1 MAFTATGM
9 ERGGWRNQARRL
21 ALVPIAA
28 ATEFALVDPP
38 LQGLLP
44 PRWTDDSP
52 TPPQSRPADAEAR
65 QRPDTERPKSER
77 SGSEQSEAGLD
88 ASDLAALRQLVAVKT
103 TAAKMLNERVRKL
116 AAEATAKDKR
126 IAELEDH
133 LLSAREDLAR
143 SDNENHS
150 LQASLDLTLG
160 ESARLSGRVWDT
172 GVEADALKAQLES
185 AKSALRAVEAER
197 DRLTAAAQEAKELRR
212 VEADFLNSQIEAIA
226 SRAATAQDMLTAA
239 RRSLVARTE
248 ESKESLHKAMEAAL
262 LRNAAD
268 ETLREVRA
276 SLQAKEFEVR
286 ELEQS
291 RAALMAEVGALLE
304 AFEARAA
311 ALAAAEDKVKSLE
324 LRVTEAEAKAASH
337 ADANARTE
345 ARIAAAL
352 SQIDSLNLQRQSR
365 QSAPVTAAE
374 AEHIAISLVRRV
386 EDAETRSALAESEI
400 QSLNSKLQSREAA
413 LAEAA
418 DAVRS
423 LVDQVDN
430 AEANS
435 HAAQSAMQTLN
446 VELQHEQA
454 RRAIAEVA
462 FSKVET
468 EAVRLR
474 NEVNRLRMSDE
485 KIDTKVDTKIDTIRD
500 AERTEAEVEP
510 ELPVVIRSAQS
521 LLAATI
527 SL

>member
-1 MAFTATGM
+1 MASTATGM

-38 LQGLLP
+38 PQSPPPLQ
-44 PRWTDDSP
+44 RTDDSP
-52 TPPQSRPADAEAR
+52 APPQSSPAPNWR
-65 QRPDTERPKSER
+65 GR
-77 SGSEQSEAGLD
+77 GLEQSEAGLD

-103 TAAKMLNERVRKL
+103 TAAKMLNERIRKL
-116 AAEATAKDKR
+116 TAEGTAKDKR

-133 LLSAREDLAR
+133 LFSAREDLAH

-150 LQASLDLTLG
+150 LRASLDLTLG

-172 GVEADALKAQLES
+172 GVEADALKAQVES
-185 AKSALRAVEAER
+185 AKLALRAVESER
-197 DRLTAAAQEAKELRR
+197 DRLTAAVQETKELRR
-212 VEADFLNSQIEAIA
+212 VEADFLNSQIEAVA
-226 SRAATAQDMLTAA
+226 TRAAAAEDMLAEA
-239 RRSLVARTE
+239 RRSLAARTE

-262 LRNAAD
+262 LRNAAAD
-268 ETLREVRA
+268 ALREVRA
-276 SLQAKEFEVR
+276 SLQAREFEVR
-286 ELEQS
+286 EFERS
-291 RAALMAEVGALLE
+291 RAALMAQVGALLE

-311 ALAAAEDKVKSLE
+311 ALAAAEDKAKSLE
-324 LRVTEAEAKAASH
+324 LRVAEAEVKAASH
-337 ADANARTE
+337 AGANARTE

-352 SQIDSLNLQRQSR
+352 SQIDSLNLQRQSQ
-365 QSAPVTAAE
+365 QSTPVTAAE

-400 QSLNSKLQSREAA
+400 ESLNAKLHSQEAA
-413 LAEAA
+413 LAEAV
-418 DAVRS
+418 DAVQS
-423 LVDQVDN
+423 LVKQAAN
-430 AEANS
+430 AEDNS
-435 HAAQSAMQTLN
+435 RAAQSAMQDLN

-462 FSKVET
+462 LSKFET

-485 KIDTKVDTKIDTIRD
+485 KIDAK
-500 AERTEAEVEP
+500 RTEAEVEP
-510 ELPVVIRSAQS
+510 EPPAVICSAQS

>member
-28 ATEFALVDPP
+28 ATEFVLVDPP
-38 LQGLLP
+38 PQSPPP

-52 TPPQSRPADAEAR
+52 APPQSSPPDAEAR
-65 QRPDTERPKSER
+65 RRPDSERPKSER
-77 SGSEQSEAGLD
+77 SGSEQAEAGLD

-103 TAAKMLNERVRKL
+103 TAAKMLNERIRKL
-116 AAEATAKDKR
+116 TAEGTAKDKR

-150 LQASLDLTLG
+150 LHASLDLTLG

-172 GVEADALKAQLES
+172 GVEADALKAQVDS
-185 AKSALRAVEAER
+185 AKSALHAVEAER
-197 DRLTAAAQEAKELRR
+197 DRLTVAVHEAKELRR
-212 VEADFLNSQIEAIA
+212 VEAEFLNSQIEAVA
-226 SRAATAQDMLTAA
+226 SRAATAEDMLTEA

-286 ELEQS
+286 ELDQS
-291 RAALMAEVGALLE
+291 RTALMAEVGALLE
-304 AFEARAA
+304 AFEGRAA
-311 ALAAAEDKVKSLE
+311 ALATAEDKAKSLE
-324 LRVTEAEAKAASH
+324 LRVAQAEAKANSH
-337 ADANARTE
+337 AGANARTE

-365 QSAPVTAAE
+365 QSAPVTATE

-418 DAVRS
+418 DAVQS
-423 LVDQVDN
+423 LVDQAAN

-435 HAAQSAMQTLN
+435 RAAQSAMQTLN

-462 FSKVET
+462 LSKFET

-474 NEVNRLRMSDE
+474 NEVNKLRMSDE
-485 KIDTKVDTKIDTIRD
+485 KIDTKRDTERDAIRD
-500 AERTEAEVEP
+500 AERAEAEVAP
-510 ELPVVIRSAQS
+510 ELPAVIRSAQS

>member
-38 LQGLLP
+38 PQSPPPLQ
-44 PRWTDDSP
+44 WTDDSP
-52 TPPQSRPADAEAR
+52 PPPQSSPADAEAR
-65 QRPDTERPKSER
+65 RRPDSERPKLER
-77 SGSEQSEAGLD
+77 SASEQSESGLD
-88 ASDLAALRQLVAVKT
+88 ASDLAALRQLIAVKT
-103 TAAKMLNERVRKL
+103 TAAKMLNERIRKL
-116 AAEATAKDKR
+116 TAEGTAKDKR

-143 SDNENHS
+143 SDNENRS
-150 LQASLDLTLG
+150 LHASLDLTLG

-212 VEADFLNSQIEAIA
+212 VEADFLNSQIEAMA
-226 SRAATAQDMLTAA
+226 SRAATAEDMLTAA

-268 ETLREVRA
+268 EALREVRA

-311 ALAAAEDKVKSLE
+311 ALAAAEDKAKSLE
-324 LRVTEAEAKAASH
+324 LRVTEAEAKAAAH

-352 SQIDSLNLQRQSR
+352 SRIDSLNLQRQSR

-386 EDAETRSALAESEI
+386 EDAETRSASAENEI
-400 QSLNSKLQSREAA
+400 QSLNSKLQSQEAA

-418 DAVRS
+418 DAVQS

-435 HAAQSAMQTLN
+435 RAAQSAMQTLN

-462 FSKVET
+462 LSKFET

-485 KIDTKVDTKIDTIRD
+485 KIDAKRDTVRD
-500 AERTEAEVEP
+500 AERAEAEVEP
-510 ELPVVIRSAQS
+510 PVAICSAQS

>member
-38 LQGLLP
+38 PQSPPP

-52 TPPQSRPADAEAR
+52 APPQSSPPDAEAR
-65 QRPDTERPKSER
+65 RRPDSERPKSER
-77 SGSEQSEAGLD
+77 SGSEQAEAGLD

-103 TAAKMLNERVRKL
+103 TAAKMLNERIRKL
-116 AAEATAKDKR
+116 TAEGTAKDKR

-172 GVEADALKAQLES
+172 GVEADALRAQVES
-185 AKSALRAVEAER
+185 AKSALRTVEAER
-197 DRLTAAAQEAKELRR
+197 DRLTVAVHETKELRR
-212 VEADFLNSQIEAIA
+212 VEAEFLNSQIEAVA
-226 SRAATAQDMLTAA
+226 SRAATAEDMLTEA
-239 RRSLVARTE
+239 RRRLVARTE

-286 ELEQS
+286 ELDQS
-291 RAALMAEVGALLE
+291 RTALMAEVGALLE
-304 AFEARAA
+304 AFEGRAA
-311 ALAAAEDKVKSLE
+311 ALAAAEDKAKSLE
-324 LRVTEAEAKAASH
+324 LRVVQAEAKANSH
-337 ADANARTE
+337 AGANARTE

-365 QSAPVTAAE
+365 QSAPVTATE

-386 EDAETRSALAESEI
+386 EDAETRSTLAESEI
-400 QSLNSKLQSREAA
+400 QSLNLKLQSQQTA

-418 DAVRS
+418 DAVQS
-423 LVDQVDN
+423 LVDQATS

-435 HAAQSAMQTLN
+435 RAAQSAMQTLN

-462 FSKVET
+462 LSKFET

-474 NEVNRLRMSDE
+474 NEVNKLRMSDE
-485 KIDTKVDTKIDTIRD
+485 KIDAKRDTKRDAIRD
-500 AERTEAEVEP
+500 AERTEAEVAP
-510 ELPVVIRSAQS
+510 ELPAVIRSAQS

>member
-38 LQGLLP
+38 PQSLPP
-44 PRWTDDSP
+44 PRWTDESP
-52 TPPQSRPADAEAR
+52 APPQSSPPDAEAR
-65 QRPDTERPKSER
+65 RRPDSERPKSER
-77 SGSEQSEAGLD
+77 SGSEQAEAGLD

-103 TAAKMLNERVRKL
+103 TAAKMLNERIRKL
-116 AAEATAKDKR
+116 TAEGTAKDKR

-133 LLSAREDLAR
+133 LLSAREDFAR

-160 ESARLSGRVWDT
+160 ESARLSGRIWDT
-172 GVEADALKAQLES
+172 GVEADALKAQVES

-197 DRLTAAAQEAKELRR
+197 DRLTVAVHEAKELRR
-212 VEADFLNSQIEAIA
+212 VEAEFLNSQIEAVA
-226 SRAATAQDMLTAA
+226 SRAATAEDMLTEA
-239 RRSLVARTE
+239 RRSLVAHTE

-286 ELEQS
+286 ELDQS
-291 RAALMAEVGALLE
+291 RTALMAEVGALLE
-304 AFEARAA
+304 AFEGRAA
-311 ALAAAEDKVKSLE
+311 ALAAAEDKAKSLE
-324 LRVTEAEAKAASH
+324 LRVVQAEAKANSH
-337 ADANARTE
+337 AGANARTE

-365 QSAPVTAAE
+365 QSAPVTATE

-386 EDAETRSALAESEI
+386 EDAETRSTLAESEI
-400 QSLNSKLQSREAA
+400 QSLNLKLQSQQTA

-418 DAVRS
+418 DAVQS
-423 LVDQVDN
+423 LVDQATS

-435 HAAQSAMQTLN
+435 RAAQSAMQTLN

-462 FSKVET
+462 LSKFET

-474 NEVNRLRMSDE
+474 NEVNKLRMSDE
-485 KIDTKVDTKIDTIRD
+485 KIDAKRDTKRDAIRD
-500 AERTEAEVEP
+500 AERTEAEVAP
-510 ELPVVIRSAQS
+510 ELPAVIRSAQS